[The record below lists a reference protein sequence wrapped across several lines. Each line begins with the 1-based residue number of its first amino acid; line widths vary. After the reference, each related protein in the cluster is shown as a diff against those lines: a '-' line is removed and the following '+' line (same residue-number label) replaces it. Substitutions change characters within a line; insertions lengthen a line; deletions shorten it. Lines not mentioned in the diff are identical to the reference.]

1 MKKDTNPQVGEM
13 GRKIWQ
19 VHEAQKWM
27 KWADWAGKARAA
39 QLERSENLAPGFRG
53 PWRPQPS
60 DVE

>member
-1 MKKDTNPQVGEM
+1 M